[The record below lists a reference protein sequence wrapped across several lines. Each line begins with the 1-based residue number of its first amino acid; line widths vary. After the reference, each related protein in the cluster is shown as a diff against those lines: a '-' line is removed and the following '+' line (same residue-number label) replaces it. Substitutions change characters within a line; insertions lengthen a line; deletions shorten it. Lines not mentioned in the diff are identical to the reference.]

1 MAPNQAQQQA
11 LKSQDT
17 WAAEARDLLRSTLGM
32 TPKTRSKSWPAW
44 SEELWRFVLFSE
56 FVFDLP
62 EPLPDSLK
70 DVPRANEEARP
81 LIEHI
86 CDELRSR
93 SAAKDLYIEKA
104 QTIESDLNLP
114 DCCKGIEDFGK
125 KDTFPFEEQTFLRQA
140 ITGLLSDNTD
150 RTRELLSRHAVSVWS
165 KRGDSQERWSVIGA
179 SLGVIETCDDLDRQ
193 LSDHLRNQET
203 LLDFYI
209 NSLREADRRQR
220 EFEQALNDFLDLSD
234 FMGPWFGRPE
244 AAIGG
249 WLRRSRLL
257 SPGSSMVP
265 DGRPWAG
272 SPTRTC
278 LTGLLR
284 VR

>member
-81 LIEHI
+81 LIERI

-234 FMGPWFGRPE
+234 LWGPWFGRPE
-244 AAIGG
+244 A
-249 WLRRSRLL
+249 L
-257 SPGSSMVP
+257 SA
-265 DGRPWAG
+265 AG
-272 SPTRTC
+272 
-278 LTGLLR
+278 
-284 VR
+284 